1 VEKRAAR
8 VPDGVKKR
16 RAKAPGCPQKIKT
29 TIFFPCV
36 FIGETRVSGK
46 TFTSFW
52 IKVLIFSW
60 RGDNIRTSEAN
71 ETTDATQ
78 TGTIKMTTATTRR
91 AKAGGELGANGEWY
105 EGGKFI
111 NTVKE
116 NAKRHGSRPK
126 QASKQQIAPYQWE
139 VGPAGSRSLYT
150 QFAGAW
156 GRVENG
162 VAVFAYGSDTDRLDH
177 VLAYCGRTK
186 AEGQVMLD
194 RWNSGERWL

>member
-1 VEKRAAR
+1 MPV
-8 VPDGVKKR
+8 
-16 RAKAPGCPQKIKT
+16 
-29 TIFFPCV
+29 
-36 FIGETRVSGK
+36 
-46 TFTSFW
+46 
-52 IKVLIFSW
+52 
-60 RGDNIRTSEAN
+60 
-71 ETTDATQ
+71 
-78 TGTIKMTTATTRR
+78 ATTRR

-126 QASKQQIAPYQWE
+126 QASKQQVAPYQWE
-139 VGPAGSRSLYT
+139 IGPEGSRSLYM

-186 AEGQVMLD
+186 AEGQAMLD
-194 RWNSGERWL
+194 RWNNGERWL